1 MLLSKHEGKFF
12 LMELPEALLS
22 IPHRRDV
29 SFARLTTL
37 GIGGNCRWL
46 FEPVTEEEARLFVK
60 TCHACD
66 LSYRILGGGFNL
78 LVLSDITAPVMR
90 LALPCE
96 LRVTANGVSAN
107 ASYGHAT
114 LVNDVADMGF
124 SGIEWAC
131 GIPGSFGGALRMN
144 AGAHGSEW
152 SQVLDYLRFLTP
164 CGEIVEKKPEHGDFA
179 YRSSFLTDG
188 SVALSASFRLTKSD
202 MASIK
207 KNMDEFQA
215 KRRQS
220 QPTGR
225 SAGCIFKNP
234 PGEKAGRL
242 IERAGLK
249 GTRIGNAEVSA
260 IHANFLLNLGNA
272 ALGDFWELIQLV
284 RSRVHEVHRC
294 ELELEVEVWSEFQS

>member
-1 MLLSKHEGKFF
+1 
-12 LMELPEALLS
+12 MELPEALLS

-29 SFARLTTL
+29 PFAQLTTL
-37 GIGGNCRWL
+37 GIGGTCKWL
-46 FEPVTEEEARLFVK
+46 FEPETEDEARLFVK
-60 TCHACD
+60 TCRAGD
-66 LSYRILGGGFNL
+66 LSYRVLGGGSNL

-90 LALPCE
+90 LALPGE
-96 LRVTANGVSAN
+96 LRVTADGVSAN
-107 ASYGHAT
+107 ASYRHAA

-124 SGIEWAC
+124 SGIEWASD
-131 GIPGSFGGALRMN
+131 IPGSFGGALRMN
-144 AGAHGSEW
+144 AGANGGEW
-152 SQVLDYLRFLTP
+152 GQVLDRVRFLTP

-188 SVALSASFRLTKSD
+188 RVALNASFRLIKSD
-202 MASIK
+202 TVPIRK
-207 KNMDEFQA
+207 KMSEFQA

-225 SAGCIFKNP
+225 SAGCVFKNP

-242 IERAGLK
+242 IEMAGLK
-249 GTRIGNAEVSA
+249 GTRIGNAEVSK

-272 ALGDFWELIQLV
+272 GNTAPGDFWELIRLV
-284 RSRVHEVHRC
+284 RSKVREVHGC